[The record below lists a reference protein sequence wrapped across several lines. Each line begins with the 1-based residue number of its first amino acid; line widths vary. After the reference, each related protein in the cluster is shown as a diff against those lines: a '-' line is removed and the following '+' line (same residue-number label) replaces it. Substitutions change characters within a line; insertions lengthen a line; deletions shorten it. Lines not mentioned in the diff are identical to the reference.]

1 MEEDLGDPTF
11 GGYDTPGT
19 SMGLPEGL
27 DDSFLD
33 HDNFDDAAP
42 QDITGET
49 LVAPSVSPS
58 ENDVCDLQR
67 TAHFNLSNLDAVI
80 SEAASSNG
88 VRTGISFPWE
98 QGIMATIFGEVKTG
112 LIPQVDM
119 PVGYFEPIAVRASEI
134 AGETNIVTSSKTVF
148 ESCVEFGLF
157 RTKLESQDVQ
167 FEIAMLRWESII
179 MHNPVASSLG
189 RFVFGLEREQQIM
202 AVRTALGGKSA
213 STLRKRAGQVKRF
226 MQWGLK
232 EDPDALLFPLTLFD
246 TRRYFCYL
254 KETSAARSVFSGWL
268 ECIGFLVHV
277 IGVEADP
284 NIHLDPIIRGTI
296 RGLNATRARRKQS
309 RPFLVSELVRLEEFL
324 MCSTNSLVDRYICG
338 CVLFAVFARAR
349 FGDLRD
355 IEQFIEDVPEDHP
368 ELGFLEMHSASHKM
382 RSAADGLGLALPL
395 VAPVR
400 GFAKGL
406 WGVHFS
412 KVARLAGLAFGER
425 SKGPLIVAPDPLGTW
440 TSRSLTNGEIGRWIR
455 AVLSEHDTS
464 GKLSALT
471 PHGAKATLL
480 AYLARFG
487 ASPADRLILGHHSVK
502 QFGALET
509 YSRDLQSGPL
519 RVLHQMIGSVR
530 AGTFHPDETRSG
542 IFQSPQTSG
551 VQPSEDDMP
560 VQEGRENSAY
570 VVTPTDEQQEEA
582 ECDVADLQ
590 NPSLV
595 EDEFELV
602 KGAAAVPDLPQELDD
617 DQREQ
622 GGEKEIESLADDSD
636 SGSSDSSSSS
646 LAGSD
651 DDIFGVIHGS
661 PAEPQIWKEHCLI
674 YQHVKS
680 KALHLLP
687 KDDNNDV
694 SLCGRKSSNAYR
706 LFNNPIFQNSWKCKQ
721 CEVGKP
727 IRSFETAVAALDRAV
742 KRHKK

>member
-1 MEEDLGDPTF
+1 M
-11 GGYDTPGT
+11 
-19 SMGLPEGL
+19 
-27 DDSFLD
+27 
-33 HDNFDDAAP
+33 
-42 QDITGET
+42 
-49 LVAPSVSPS
+49 SPS
-58 ENDVCDLQR
+58 ETDVCDLQR

-98 QGIMATIFGEVKTG
+98 RGIMATIFGEVKTG

-119 PVGYFEPIAVRASEI
+119 PVGYFEPIAARASEI

-189 RFVFGLEREQQIM
+189 RFVFGLEHEQQIM

-232 EDPDALLFPLTLFD
+232 DDPDALLFPLTLFD

-277 IGVEADP
+277 VGVEADP
-284 NIHLDPIIRGTI
+284 NIHLDPFIRGSI

-324 MCSTNSLVDRYICG
+324 MCSANSLVDRYICG

-355 IEQFIEDVPEDHP
+355 IEQFLEDVPEDHP
-368 ELGFLEMHSASHKM
+368 ELGFLEMHKM

-412 KVARLAGLAFGER
+412 KVAKLAGLAFGER
-425 SKGPLIVAPDPLGTW
+425 SRGPLIVAPDPLGSW

-464 GKLSALT
+464 GRLSALT

-487 ASPADRLILGHHSVK
+487 ASPTDCLILGHHSVK
-502 QFGALET
+502 QYGALET

-530 AGTFHPDETRSG
+530 AGTFHADETRSG
-542 IFQSPQTSG
+542 IFQGPQTSEE
-551 VQPSEDDMP
+551 QLREDDVP
-560 VQEGRENSAY
+560 VPEGRENSAY
-570 VVTPTDEQQEEA
+570 VVTPTDEQHEET
-582 ECDVADLQ
+582 ECDVAD
-590 NPSLV
+590 PCDPCFV
-595 EDEFELV
+595 EHEFELV
-602 KGAAAVPDLPQELDD
+602 KDVAASPGLPQELDD
-617 DQREQ
+617 DQQELN
-622 GGEKEIESLADDSD
+622 GEKQIDSLADDSG

-661 PAEPQIWKEHCLI
+661 PAEPQIWKEHCLV
-674 YQHVKS
+674 YQHV
-680 KALHLLP
+680 
-687 KDDNNDV
+687 
-694 SLCGRKSSNAYR
+694 
-706 LFNNPIFQNSWKCKQ
+706 
-721 CEVGKP
+721 
-727 IRSFETAVAALDRAV
+727 
-742 KRHKK
+742 